1 MRILPGYVG
10 SSSYCA
16 KTTPGG
22 SFTISTGHSKLNIKM
37 THSFSLLTFN
47 CFGLWL
53 PNTRRR
59 LLALAKQLDRDR
71 YEVVCLQ
78 EIQLHAYQRLLVE
91 NCFSYPY
98 SFHER
103 YLHCPKGGLLTLS
116 RLPFT
121 RTSFEPYGHRGLW
134 YTPMLLDRLFFKGMS
149 ISSLIWNSLPIV
161 IINTHLLANFA
172 GDWERRGMYA
182 RVEEQQLRQL
192 AETVQAQPK
201 DSIVILVGDFNIPRG
216 SALYRDFLL
225 HSGLT
230 DLLAGDHRPTLRMPF
245 KAASSISLSIDYIL
259 ARIPETYSFRIDC
272 DHRFTERYTIGNR
285 MQAYLSDHHGIEVRF
300 RMDSRALCF
309 L

>member
-1 MRILPGYVG
+1 
-10 SSSYCA
+10 
-16 KTTPGG
+16 
-22 SFTISTGHSKLNIKM
+22 M
-37 THSFSLLTFN
+37 THTFSLLTFN

-59 LLALAKQLDRDR
+59 LLALARELDGGR
-71 YEVVCLQ
+71 YQIVCLQ

-91 NCFSYPY
+91 NCASYPH
-98 SFHER
+98 SFHEP
-103 YLHCPKGGLLTLS
+103 YFHCPKGGLLTLS

-121 RTSFEPYGHRGLW
+121 STFFEPYEERGLW

-149 ISSLIWNSLPIV
+149 ISGLTWNSLPIL

-172 GDWERRGMYA
+172 RDWERRGMYA

-201 DSIVILVGDFNIPRG
+201 DSIVIVVGDFNIPRG
-216 SALYRDFLL
+216 GGLYRDFLL

-230 DLLAGDHRPTLRMPF
+230 DLLAGDHRPTLRTPF
-245 KAASSISLSIDYIL
+245 KTTSSISLSIDYIL

-272 DHRFTERYTIGNR
+272 EHWFTERYRIGNR
-285 MQAYLSDHHGIEVRF
+285 LHGYLSDHHGIEVRLT
-300 RMDSRALCF
+300 RNS
-309 L
+309 